1 MNIHVLLRVTLRR
14 FGELMVKSFLC
25 SSIITAAFDTLEL
38 FPSEKP
44 VMLTFLCAGALVF
57 FIINIVKLRYCYYD
71 LKGQKEYYA
80 ANFIAYFLFM
90 LAGLITISI
99 NNFAYTWVFGITK
112 FLRFTESGPPKY
124 LSAAIFHAVML
135 LAIVCAPVGMSWTK
149 SLNRGRIQRDPD
161 EYYEDILLSHEDL
174 EKQKENGNLE

>member
-1 MNIHVLLRVTLRR
+1 MNLQVLLRVSLRR

-25 SSIITAAFDTLEL
+25 SSIITAAFEFDL

-44 VMLTFLCAGALVF
+44 VMLTFLCTGALVF
-57 FIINIVKLRYCYYD
+57 FIINIVKLRCCYYD
-71 LKGQKEYYA
+71 LKGKKEYYV
-80 ANFIAYFLFM
+80 ANFIAYFFFM
-90 LAGLITISI
+90 LAGLITIYI

-112 FLRFTESGPPKY
+112 FLRFTEAGLPKY

-161 EYYEDILLSHEDL
+161 EYYQDIRLSHEDL